1 MPHPAPQGLLL
12 TASSRQCAAL
22 LPALSLAFA
31 CAGDPTTPSA
41 LVHHDGPAAGVV
53 DDVVAKVTVVPD
65 SQMVLVGD
73 QFRFTATARNR
84 ANEPL
89 DRAIVWKVSNTS
101 IASPVGP
108 PLPAMTF
115 KALRTGKTSIKATAD
130 DKSRFVKV
138 VVRTV
143 SGAKVVVTPAE
154 ATVEA
159 GATVQFVATGL
170 TRNGE
175 TAGVNVAWTTTGGA
189 MSAAGVLTAG
199 NEPGTYLVIATS
211 SFGAADTSVVAVE
224 GGDPDPDP
232 EPAAELFL
240 VPATATVPAG
250 GGVRFEAYGRTA
262 DGDSVAV
269 AVTYT
274 ATGGAI
280 AADGQYTAGPDEG
293 TYQVVAA
300 AAGGLEDTAE
310 VVITAAPLGRL
321 VLVPNI
327 AASRPGETTRFVA
340 SVFDAAGNPL
350 SDPVSYAAS
359 CGAVSG
365 AGVFS
370 APQGEPGPCVVTATA
385 GAVADTTEVVMLRSE
400 GIPLGI
406 NDLWSTATTTRATG
420 SAPLTA
426 SREFFPASEMVAHIQ
441 AARSKGIRLLLV
453 MTGGSHDKYKT
464 DGVFDQAK
472 WQTAMNKFDTQAIRD
487 AVAAGVA
494 DGTIIGNSVMDEP
507 QQSGTTVKDWG
518 PPGTMTKARVDQLCA
533 YVKNIFPT
541 LPVGA
546 GHDGNAFEPGN
557 SYQVCEFFMPQYAA
571 RKGNVVPWR
580 DANLAIAD
588 RDGLEVVFSLNLLD
602 GGVQDKTGP
611 LDCAGTGGLGTH
623 GVNCRMT
630 PENVVEWG
638 SVLGPSAC
646 ALLSWRYDATFMAK
660 PENQAAFSEL
670 AIALA
675 ALPRRPCTAR

>member
-1 MPHPAPQGLLL
+1 V
-12 TASSRQCAAL
+12 
-22 LPALSLAFA
+22 FA

-41 LVHHDGPAAGVV
+41 LVHHDGPAAAVV

-65 SQMVLVGD
+65 SQMVFVGD

-130 DKSRFVKV
+130 DRSRFVKV

-159 GATVQFVATGL
+159 GATLQFVATGL
-170 TRNGE
+170 TRDGE

-189 MSAAGVLTAG
+189 MSGAGVLTAG
-199 NEPGTYLVIATS
+199 NEPGTYLVIATAL
-211 SFGAADTSVVAVE
+211 FGAADTSVVTVE
-224 GGDPDPDP
+224 AGDPEPEPD
-232 EPAAELFL
+232 PAAELFL

-262 DGDSVAV
+262 GGDSVAV
-269 AVTYT
+269 AVTYD
-274 ATGGAI
+274 ATGGSI
-280 AADGQYTAGPDEG
+280 AGNGQYTAGPDEG
-293 TYQVVAA
+293 TYRVVAA
-300 AAGGLEDTAE
+300 AAGGLEDTAQ
-310 VVITAAPLGRL
+310 VVITAAPLGRV
-321 VLVPNI
+321 VLVPKI

-359 CGAVSG
+359 CGTVSG
-365 AGVFS
+365 TGVFN

-406 NDLWSTATTTRATG
+406 NDLWSTATTTRTTG

-426 SREFFPASEMVAHIQ
+426 SREFFPASEMVTHIQ

-472 WQTAMNKFDTQAIRD
+472 WQAAMDKFDTQAIRD

-518 PPGTMTKARVDQLCA
+518 PPGTMTKTRVDQLCA

-602 GGVQDKTGP
+602 GGFQDKTGP

-638 SVLGPSAC
+638 GVLGPSAC

-675 ALPRRPCTAR
+675 AIPRRPCTAR